1 MNNGNPSIP
10 SLLLEYH
17 ATPLGGHLGIAKTTH
32 RLESNFFWKSLKGDV
47 KRFIKECVTCQQNKN
62 LHQRP
67 SGLLQP
73 LPISANVWEDLS
85 MDFITHLPSS
95 HGFTVILVVVDRY
108 SKGIH
113 LGALPTGFTAFKVA
127 SLFMEIV
134 CKFHGFPKSIV
145 SDRDPVFVSSFWKE
159 LFRLSG
165 TRLRLSTANHPQSD
179 GQTEVLNRVL
189 EQYLRCFVHDRP
201 ASWFTYLALAE

>member
-32 RLESNFFWKSLKGDV
+32 RLESNFFWKSLKADV

-62 LHQRP
+62 LHTRP
-67 SGLLQP
+67 SGLLQS
-73 LPISANVWEDLS
+73 LPAPENVWEDLS
-85 MDFITHLPSS
+85 MDFITHLPPS
-95 HGFTVILVVVDRY
+95 HGFTAILVVVDRY

-127 SLFMEIV
+127 TLFMEIV
-134 CKFHGFPKSIV
+134 CKLHGFPKSIV
-145 SDRDPVFVSSFWKE
+145 SDHDLVFVSNFWKE
-159 LFRLSG
+159 LFHLSG
-165 TRLRLSTANHPQSD
+165 TRLRLSTAYHPQSN

-189 EQYLRCFVHDRP
+189 GQYLRCFVHDRH
-201 ASWFTYLALAE
+201 ASCSPT

>member
-32 RLESNFFWKSLKGDV
+32 RLESNFFWKSLKADV

-62 LHQRP
+62 LHTRP

-73 LPISANVWEDLS
+73 LPAPENVWEDLS
-85 MDFITHLPSS
+85 MDFITHLPPS
-95 HGFTVILVVVDRY
+95 HGFTAILVVVDRY

-127 SLFMEIV
+127 TLFMEIV
-134 CKFHGFPKSIV
+134 CKLHGFPKSIV
-145 SDRDPVFVSSFWKE
+145 SDHDLVFVSSFWKE
-159 LFRLSG
+159 LFHLSG
-165 TRLRLSTANHPQSD
+165 TRLRLSTAYHPQSD
-179 GQTEVLNRVL
+179 GQT
-189 EQYLRCFVHDRP
+189 
-201 ASWFTYLALAE
+201 